1 MVAGLGEALAI
12 AGDRNNSRSEQPRT
26 YDLMRALVQELGGRV
41 DRVVVNNV
49 TDTTFYAKVVM
60 RVDDR
65 QIEVDSRPSDAIA
78 LALRAKAPIFA
89 EVSVLEKAGVL
100 NPR

>member
-1 MVAGLGEALAI
+1 
-12 AGDRNNSRSEQPRT
+12 
-26 YDLMRALVQELGGRV
+26 
-41 DRVVVNNV
+41 
-49 TDTTFYAKVVM
+49 M

-65 QIEVDSRPSDAIA
+65 QIEVDSRPSDAVA